1 MSKARIGD
9 PYTRAVSKARAPGRS
24 PIIVATNKKSLFEN
38 GLDNLVRSF
47 CCLLL
52 FACVFLRHFILS
64 KRTNCLIFACLFQLN
79 RLINPARERMANA
92 ASNRRA
98 TKNVLLSIK
107 IRQTQLEGQCKLIA
121 RQIANDE
128 DSLASITNQNERLQ
142 VQKHIAENQK
152 VLEMHSRAM
161 ASLPSE
167 AFAAAEGQNI

>member
-1 MSKARIGD
+1 MGIIKWCTLLSKCWLQ
-9 PYTRAVSKARAPGRS
+9 TRS
-24 PIIVATNKKSLFEN
+24 
-38 GLDNLVRSF
+38 GLDICGFILQVFISSF
-47 CCLLL
+47 
-52 FACVFLRHFILS
+52 LS